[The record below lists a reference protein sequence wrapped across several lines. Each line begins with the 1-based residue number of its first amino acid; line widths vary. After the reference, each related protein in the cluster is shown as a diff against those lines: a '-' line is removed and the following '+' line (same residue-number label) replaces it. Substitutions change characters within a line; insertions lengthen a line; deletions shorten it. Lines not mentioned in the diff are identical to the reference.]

1 MSLKPILKVKK
12 ITENA
17 HLPQKCTEFSAG
29 FDLFS
34 AYDYVVNPKTRIL
47 IKTDLQ
53 FEFPENCYGR
63 IAPRSSLASKFSID
77 IGAGVIDADFRGN
90 VCVVF
95 INNGKK
101 KFDVKKGMRIAQ
113 IICEKYESPQIV
125 EVDCLNKTERN
136 EQGFGSTGL

>member
-1 MSLKPILKVKK
+1 S
-12 ITENA
+12 
-17 HLPQKCTEFSAG
+17 

-34 AYDYVVNPKTRIL
+34 AHDYVVKPKNRIL

-77 IGAGVIDADFRGN
+77 IGGGVVDADFRGN
-90 VCVVF
+90 VCVIF

-101 KFDVKKGMRIAQ
+101 KFLVKKGMKIAQ

-125 EVDCLNKTERN
+125 EVDHLTETKRDD
-136 EQGFGSTGL
+136 QGFGSTGL